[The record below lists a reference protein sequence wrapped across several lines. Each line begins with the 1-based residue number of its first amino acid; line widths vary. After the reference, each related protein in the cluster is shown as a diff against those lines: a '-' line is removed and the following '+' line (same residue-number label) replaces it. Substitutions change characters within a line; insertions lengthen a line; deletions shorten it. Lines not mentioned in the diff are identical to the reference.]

1 MSAMKA
7 FIDDQH
13 YYYLAGLEAGSENN
27 MWRLAEDLSGV
38 GDDASAYANPDVV
51 AITLSEAL
59 YLGWQHGQRGVDTE
73 CVAPLTV

>member
-1 MSAMKA
+1 
-7 FIDDQH
+7 
-13 YYYLAGLEAGSENN
+13 